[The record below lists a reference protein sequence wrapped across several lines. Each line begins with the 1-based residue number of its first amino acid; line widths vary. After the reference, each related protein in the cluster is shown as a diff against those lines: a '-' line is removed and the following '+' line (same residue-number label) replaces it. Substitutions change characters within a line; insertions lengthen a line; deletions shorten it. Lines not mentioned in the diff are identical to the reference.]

1 MQENT
6 NNSNEFNESRAA
18 GSSAENTEDVIVTDA
33 VAETENA
40 DNNVENA
47 VYGVEAQNGS
57 ATGTDKG
64 QKKSAKT
71 YKPKALKSIKQKL
84 VSLGLVSIVTT
95 AVLGIA
101 GISSISTYSS
111 KNVVL
116 TDINKVRLLQNDNK
130 ALDVS
135 FLYNLDDSDNDSILS
150 NLKEMKSA
158 ADDAAKSAGAGM
170 KSKVKDLSANIDS
183 CVSNTDT
190 LVSLMKQRGFKEDA
204 GKYADFVAPD
214 SDINTTIGS
223 LSSESEWVDGDWVEY
238 NLGSLETVDVDGKQ
252 YRHISY
258 SADISSVMK
267 RDYMVVRLGNI
278 EIDYQGKVYINNIMF
293 DGSTKLDLSK
303 VTVNDLSKSYG
314 SAYSNLAT
322 DTFNGNSSISF
333 DASYTTGNT
342 DWQEASIEIPVSDY
356 DINNYSTV
364 SIDFYVEA
372 TQSPVMKAT
381 AAFNGKYKFADELEN
396 LNKLYNTYSMD
407 VAEGNDVSKS
417 SAAVSDKIKE
427 MSDNCGKYIQDTDM
441 ASALK
446 AGITKKSDAFTAG
459 QSTDNQIVQLKSSN
473 NTIYSDMSNQT
484 TDILDTV
491 ETQTKNTRVVTM
503 TLIIVIFIVGIVLV
517 VALTLFVILSIQRS
531 VSNFKGTLGKI
542 SQGDMTVKAQTGTGD
557 EFDEFGRSLNDM
569 TDKMSDILTSVNDIA
584 VEINQSGGKL
594 EDMAK
599 STSGTSTQ
607 IDVSITEIA
616 QGANDQAEDV
626 EKSTEQIADLGEL
639 MDEMV
644 KNVNELDSTSM
655 NMKMASDEAADIL
668 DKLSD
673 SNGKMTSGIKNIA
686 SQIDKTN
693 DSVLKIREAV
703 SLISSIASQTN
714 LLSLNASIE
723 AARAGDAGKGFAVV
737 ASEIQQLAD
746 QSDQSADAIY
756 QVISA
761 LTSDFQTTMQVM
773 EEVQNATTEQ
783 NEKLSETQKQFQIVI
798 EGITQTKNKASIIK
812 DSIAECNKV
821 RNNVSQLMLNL
832 SAISEENASATTE
845 TANSMQILN
854 ETISELLSASER
866 LMDISK
872 QLEDDMG
879 FFTL

>member
-1 MQENT
+1 MQDNT
-6 NNSNEFNESRAA
+6 NDLNKFDGTEDAFEYNNA
-18 GSSAENTEDVIVTDA
+18 SSADDTNEVNVTKVANPVVNTG
-33 VAETENA
+33 NS
-40 DNNVENA
+40 
-47 VYGVEAQNGS
+47 GP
-57 ATGTDKG
+57 KL
-64 QKKSAKT
+64 
-71 YKPKALKSIKQKL
+71 KALKSIKNKL
-84 VSLGLVSIVTT
+84 ISLGAVSLVTT
-95 AVLGIA
+95 IVLGSV
-101 GISSISTYSS
+101 GIFSINTYSS
-111 KNVVL
+111 KNILL

-130 ALDVS
+130 ALEVS
-135 FLYNLDDSDNDSILS
+135 FLYNLDDADNDSIIS
-150 NLKEMKSA
+150 NLQDMKSTA
-158 ADDAAKSAGAGM
+158 ENALKSADSGT
-170 KSKVKDLSANIDS
+170 KTEINTLLTDIDS
-183 CVSNTDT
+183 CVTNTQS
-190 LVSLMKQRGFKEDA
+190 LVSLMKERGFKA
-204 GKYADFVAPD
+204 GVGKYQEFLAPD
-214 SDINTTIGS
+214 DDISSTIGS
-223 LSSESEWVDGDWVEY
+223 LSSEAAWVDGDWTEN
-238 NLGSLETVDVDGKQ
+238 NLASAETVNVDGV
-252 YRHISY
+252 SY
-258 SADISSVMK
+258 KHVTYTGDISSVMK
-267 RDYMVVRLGNI
+267 RDYIIVRLGNSMVG
-278 EIDYQGKVYINNIMF
+278 YQGNVVINNIMF
-293 DGSTKLDLSK
+293 DGSTQLDLSK
-303 VTVNDLSKSYG
+303 LTVSDLSKSYG
-314 SAYSNLAT
+314 TAYSGLAMT
-322 DTFNGNSSISF
+322 QFNGTDSITYSAKYLA
-333 DASYTTGNT
+333 DVS
-342 DWQEASIEIPVSDY
+342 DWQEASIEIPVAEY
-356 DINNYSTV
+356 DLDKYSTISV
-364 SIDFYVEA
+364 DYYIEA
-372 TQSPVMKAT
+372 TQTPILKSTV
-381 AAFNGKYKFADELEN
+381 AFNGKYAFDEELVN
-396 LNKLYNTYSMD
+396 LNDLYDKYSMD
-407 VAEGNDVSKS
+407 VAEGNDVTESFK
-417 SAAVSDKIKE
+417 AVSDKLTE
-427 MSDNCGKYIQDTDM
+427 MSDNCGKYIADAEL

-446 AGITKKSDAFTAG
+446 AGIDKKANVFNSNKD
-459 QSTDNQIVQLKSSN
+459 SDNQIVSLKAANNALYDSMSSA
-473 NTIYSDMSNQT
+473 T
-484 TDILDTV
+484 TSILDTV
-491 ETQTKNTRVVTM
+491 ESQTKATRTLSM
-503 TLIIVIFIVGIVLV
+503 TLIIVIFIIGTVLV
-517 VALTLFVILSIQRS
+517 LLLTLFVIFSIQRS
-531 VSNFKGTLGKI
+531 VSGFKTTLGKI
-542 SQGDMTVKAQTGTGD
+542 AQGDMTIKAKTGSGD
-557 EFDEFGRSLNDM
+557 EFDEFGHSLNDM
-569 TDKMSDILTSVNDIA
+569 TGKMSEILTSVNNIA
-584 VEINQSGGKL
+584 GEINESGGKL

-655 NMKMASDEAADIL
+655 NMKIASDEAADIL

-761 LTSDFQTTMQVM
+761 LTNDFQTTMQVM

-812 DSIAECNKV
+812 DSIVECNKV

-854 ETISELLSASER
+854 ETINELLGASEK
-866 LMDISK
+866 LMQISK
-872 QLEDDMG
+872 QLEDDMS